1 MIIVTG
7 TIAYDYIM
15 NFPGR
20 FGDHILPDKIH
31 QINLSFIVNK
41 FERRRGGTAG
51 NVSYTMALLSTP
63 HVLFSIAGKDF
74 AEYKKAFAKLKI
86 DLSQVLVDKNNYTS
100 TGFSMNDK
108 TDNQIWGYFYG
119 ASEKIKSLDLKKVL
133 YLHPKGVASNK
144 DLLLIGPCGAEG
156 SMSLVKQAVKLKI
169 PYMFDPGFILTAVS
183 DKDLELGVTNC
194 KYLIGNDYEI
204 NIIKTR
210 IKNWKKIFTS
220 KITITTLGEKGAV
233 IKTPTKTYGI
243 SAARPKEI
251 ADPTGAGDAWRGG
264 FLAGLQRK
272 FDLQVCGQMGAVAA
286 AYAVENYGSQEHK
299 YTKKEFENR
308 YRQNFKSLIK
318 L

>member
-20 FGDHILPDKIH
+20 FGDYILPDKIH

-51 NVSYTMALLSTP
+51 NVSYTLALLSTP
-63 HVLFSIAGKDF
+63 HILFSVAGKDF
-74 AEYKKAFAKLKI
+74 SEYKKHFAKLKV
-86 DLSQVLVDKNNYTS
+86 DLKNVFIDKNNYTS
-100 TGFSMNDK
+100 TGFAMADK

-119 ASEKIKSLDLKKVL
+119 ASNKIKDLRLKKAAN
-133 YLHPKGVASNK
+133 KK
-144 DLLLIGPCGAEG
+144 DLILIGPSGAEG
-156 SMSLVKQAVKLKI
+156 SMSFVRQAVKLKI
-169 PYMFDPGFILTAVS
+169 PYMFDPGFILTQVN
-183 DKDLELGVTNC
+183 DRDLEIGVKNA

-204 NIIKTR
+204 NIIKKR
-210 IKNWKKIFTS
+210 IKNWKEIFAEKTV
-220 KITITTLGEKGAV
+220 ITTLGEKGA
-233 IKTPTKTYGI
+233 IIEIPEKTYKI
-243 SAARPKEI
+243 LNAKPNRV

-272 FDLQVCGQMGAVAA
+272 FDLQICGQMGSIAAV
-286 AYAVENYGSQEHK
+286 YAVENYGSQEHK
-299 YTKKEFENR
+299 YTKKEFEKR
-308 YRQNFKSLIK
+308 YRQNFKSLVK